1 MKLIAG
7 CAARLSARYRGIV
20 GMKSFAASVF
30 FVIASAAHAGEN
42 PMWPTGLTWGC
53 AFSSVIRCERS
64 VDCVMAA
71 EEGELALDYRE
82 NRLTDRK
89 GTVHPIKRHYVQTV
103 AGSPIG
109 SEVKIEL
116 DTNEVIW
123 LSPADGAGVFSDN
136 WIGAMLTPKTGVIV
150 QELRPLIC
158 KPTK

>member
-7 CAARLSARYRGIV
+7 CAERLPARYRGIA

-30 FVIASAAHAGEN
+30 LVIASTAHAGEN
-42 PMWPTGLTWGC
+42 PMWPTSLAWTC
-53 AFSSVIRCERS
+53 TFSSVIRCERS
-64 VDCVMAA
+64 VDCLTAA
-71 EEGELALDYRE
+71 EEGELNLDYRQ
-82 NRLTDRK
+82 NSLADRK

-123 LSPADGAGVFSDN
+123 LSPADGTGGGSDN
-136 WIGAMLTPKTGVIV
+136 WIGAMLAPKTGVIT

-158 KPTK
+158 KPIK

>member
-1 MKLIAG
+1 M
-7 CAARLSARYRGIV
+7 AARLPALYWGIA

-30 FVIASAAHAGEN
+30 LVIASAAHAGEN
-42 PMWPTGLTWGC
+42 PMWPTNLTWTC

-64 VDCVMAA
+64 VDCETVA

-82 NRLTDRK
+82 NSLTDQMRI
-89 GTVHPIKRHYVQTV
+89 VHQIKRHYAQTV
-103 AGSPIG
+103 SGSPIG

-123 LSPADGAGVFSDN
+123 LSPADVAGVFSDN
-136 WIGAMLTPKTGVIV
+136 WIGAMLSPKAGVIV

-158 KPTK
+158 RPIE

>member
-1 MKLIAG
+1 MSLIAG
-7 CAARLSARYRGIV
+7 WPQDCRRHIGGIA

-30 FVIASAAHAGEN
+30 LVIASAAHAGEN
-42 PMWPTGLTWGC
+42 PMWPTSLNWTC

-64 VDCVMAA
+64 VDCGTAA
-71 EEGELALDYRE
+71 EEGVLALDYRE
-82 NRLTDRK
+82 NRLTDQK
-89 GTVHPIKRHYVQTV
+89 GTVHPIKRHYTQTV

-136 WIGAMLTPKTGVIV
+136 WIGAMVSPTAGVIV

-158 KPTK
+158 SPIE

>member
-1 MKLIAG
+1 MSFIAG
-7 CAARLSARYRGIV
+7 AARLPAQHWGIV

-30 FVIASAAHAGEN
+30 LVIASVAHAGEN
-42 PMWPTGLTWGC
+42 PMWPTSLTWTC
-53 AFSSVIRCERS
+53 AFSSAIRCERS
-64 VDCVMAA
+64 VDCGTAA

-82 NRLTDRK
+82 NSLTDEK
-89 GTVHPIKRHYVQTV
+89 GAVHPIKRHYAQTV

-136 WIGAMLTPKTGVIV
+136 WIGAMLTPKMGVIV

-158 KPTK
+158 KPT

>member
-1 MKLIAG
+1 MAAGLPAQHWGIA
-7 CAARLSARYRGIV
+7 

-30 FVIASAAHAGEN
+30 LVIASAAHAGEN
-42 PMWPTGLTWGC
+42 PMWPTSLNWTC

-64 VDCVMAA
+64 VDCEMVAA
-71 EEGELALDYRE
+71 EGEFALDYRE
-82 NRLTDRK
+82 NSLTDEE
-89 GTVHPIKRHYVQTV
+89 GAVHPIRRHYVQTV
-103 AGSPIG
+103 VGSPIG

-136 WIGAMLTPKTGVIV
+136 WIGAMLSSKAGVIV

-158 KPTK
+158 MPMK

>member
-1 MKLIAG
+1 MTAG
-7 CAARLSARYRGIV
+7 LPAPHRGIA

-30 FVIASAAHAGEN
+30 LMIVSAAHAGEN
-42 PMWPTGLTWGC
+42 PMWPTSLNWTC

-64 VDCVMAA
+64 VDCEMVA

-82 NRLTDRK
+82 NSLRDEK
-89 GTVHPIKRHYVQTV
+89 GEVHPIKRHYAQTI
-103 AGSPIG
+103 AGSPLG

-136 WIGAMLTPKTGVIV
+136 WIGAILSPKTGVIV
-150 QELRPLIC
+150 QELRPLVC
-158 KPTK
+158 KPT

>member
-7 CAARLSARYRGIV
+7 CAARLSARYWGIA
-20 GMKSFAASVF
+20 GMKCFAASVF
-30 FVIASAAHAGEN
+30 LVIGSAAHAGEN
-42 PMWPTGLTWGC
+42 PMWPTSLTWTC

-64 VDCVMAA
+64 VDCETVA

-82 NRLTDRK
+82 NSLTDRK

-136 WIGAMLTPKTGVIV
+136 WIGAMLSPKAGVIL

-158 KPTK
+158 SPTG

>member
-7 CAARLSARYRGIV
+7 WAVRLPARCWGIA
-20 GMKSFAASVF
+20 GMKSFTASVF
-30 FVIASAAHAGEN
+30 LVIASAAHAGEN
-42 PMWPTGLTWGC
+42 PMWPTSLSWAC

-64 VDCVMAA
+64 VDCVTAA
-71 EEGELALDYRE
+71 EEGELALNYRE
-82 NRLTDRK
+82 NSLKDRK

-123 LSPADGAGVFSDN
+123 LSPADGAGVFSNN